1 MGVVSHEGTH
11 FCGTVWL
18 AIFFAMRFA
27 QLSPTMDSMYPV
39 AGLGEDARWVKLI
52 VLSIDHTKSNSRAVC
67 DLYCGRW
74 DIELI

>member
-39 AGLGEDARWVKLI
+39 AGLGEDARWVGMSLGS
-52 VLSIDHTKSNSRAVC
+52 LN
-67 DLYCGRW
+67 
-74 DIELI
+74 